1 MNLDM
6 LNNEQRK
13 AVTLIDGPLLV
24 VAGAGSGKTRVLT
37 SRIAYMIEKG
47 ISPFN
52 ILAITFTNKAA
63 KEMRDRVIGLVGD
76 AALTMQISTFH
87 SFGLRVIREN
97 YKELGLENNFT
108 IFDSEDSLAIIKR
121 ILKNMNVDTKQFPPK
136 NFKNSISSL
145 KNELMDWEGF
155 NKYIKN
161 DYDRLLQEVYKRYS
175 KELLDNNG
183 VDFDD
188 LLVMPIILFRKNKDI
203 LEHYQDKFKYILIDE
218 YQDTNEAQY
227 VLTKMISKK
236 YQNICVVGDSD
247 QTIYGFRGANFKNI
261 LNFEKDYP
269 TCSTIVLDKNY
280 RSTKNILDVA
290 NSVIKNNVNRYDKDL
305 ISVLGDGDKV
315 TYYRARNGLDEINY
329 IINEINGIVKN
340 NVSYDDIV
348 ILYRTNAQ
356 SRAFEEALL
365 KHNIPYRIIGSVNF
379 YSRKEIKD
387 LIAYL
392 KLINNPRDSISLLR
406 AINTP
411 KRGIGQKTIE
421 DLTKKAEGN
430 ETSLFDVIESGKALE
445 FKKLINEL
453 IDASSDLSLT
463 ELVDL
468 VLEKSGLKKEL
479 EDEKSL
485 EADLRLDN
493 LEEFKSITKAF
504 EEKYGVISLSDF
516 LYEVGLI
523 SDNTEITDTSNR
535 VTLMTVHA
543 VKGLEFDYVF
553 VTGLEENLFP
563 HSNCLNDESEIEEE
577 RRLCYVAITRARKK
591 LYLTNACMRVL
602 YGMDQVN
609 GVSRFINEI
618 NKDDLDIVS
627 SNEREAYR
635 EKTNNNLKKV
645 VKVVNSNW
653 TKEVV
658 DDYQVG
664 DFVYHDNFG
673 TGKVLIVTDTIVK
686 VAFKMPYGVKTLMKN
701 HKSLRKV

>member
-280 RSTKNILDVA
+280 RSTKNIL
-290 NSVIKNNVNRYDKDL
+290 
-305 ISVLGDGDKV
+305 
-315 TYYRARNGLDEINY
+315 
-329 IINEINGIVKN
+329 
-340 NVSYDDIV
+340 
-348 ILYRTNAQ
+348 
-356 SRAFEEALL
+356 
-365 KHNIPYRIIGSVNF
+365 
-379 YSRKEIKD
+379 
-387 LIAYL
+387 
-392 KLINNPRDSISLLR
+392 
-406 AINTP
+406 
-411 KRGIGQKTIE
+411 
-421 DLTKKAEGN
+421 
-430 ETSLFDVIESGKALE
+430 
-445 FKKLINEL
+445 
-453 IDASSDLSLT
+453 
-463 ELVDL
+463 
-468 VLEKSGLKKEL
+468 
-479 EDEKSL
+479 
-485 EADLRLDN
+485 
-493 LEEFKSITKAF
+493 
-504 EEKYGVISLSDF
+504 
-516 LYEVGLI
+516 
-523 SDNTEITDTSNR
+523 
-535 VTLMTVHA
+535 
-543 VKGLEFDYVF
+543 
-553 VTGLEENLFP
+553 
-563 HSNCLNDESEIEEE
+563 
-577 RRLCYVAITRARKK
+577 
-591 LYLTNACMRVL
+591 
-602 YGMDQVN
+602 
-609 GVSRFINEI
+609 
-618 NKDDLDIVS
+618 
-627 SNEREAYR
+627 
-635 EKTNNNLKKV
+635 
-645 VKVVNSNW
+645 
-653 TKEVV
+653 
-658 DDYQVG
+658 
-664 DFVYHDNFG
+664 
-673 TGKVLIVTDTIVK
+673 
-686 VAFKMPYGVKTLMKN
+686 
-701 HKSLRKV
+701 